1 MTGWLWGGRGRDSVQ
16 RVPSVQQYA
25 AAAKAPATR
34 SLLGG
39 RSRAPREQA
48 GDNLQLPIRCPER
61 RDAAGGSLPRPRSG
75 YAGREHGQILRSTPF
90 DGAFVA
96 VARAAAG
103 DAADHRHDGARQG
116 ADCRPRTQGG
126 AIDLIQKPF
135 SDQSLL
141 ERIRQAI
148 DLDRRT
154 RCTWSP
160 SQSWC
165 AWNCFAEPISQTALT
180 QSSLKNPAGPS

>member
-16 RVPSVQQYA
+16 RVPSVQQCA

-103 DAADHRHDGARQG
+103 DAADHHHDGARQG
-116 ADCRPRTQGG
+116 ADGRPRTQRRSDRPHTKAVQRSVIAG
-126 AIDLIQKPF
+126 AD
-135 SDQSLL
+135 
-141 ERIRQAI
+141 
-148 DLDRRT
+148 
-154 RCTWSP
+154 SP
-160 SQSWC
+160 SDRPRSPDPMHVEPV
-165 AWNCFAEPISQTALT
+165 AELVRLELLCRANQPDGVDSE
-180 QSSLKNPAGPS
+180 